1 MFDPGLAFVNSQ
13 VHYDLDSLS
22 SRNSIITT
30 RISEFLA
37 WKPSP
42 VLDSHVT
49 RTPHVQWAWSI
60 LRNKLDLFYPN
71 PLCTRSVKY
80 ISKKQFENFGIPYY
94 FVSVECSTTKDW
106 HMFMY
111 AWPFLQCCK
120 YWWCWAT
127 FRKLEIIFCRIKLK
141 LSRTSWTCKSGEPEV
156 LEGVA
161 SRAGS
166 GLWCLQFQN
175 RYHRPDL
182 DAYEKCV
189 RGLLKKLGFIAI
201 LFHLSDLD
209 GWSVL
214 KKKLIH

>member
-49 RTPHVQWAWSI
+49 RTPHVRWAWSI

-94 FVSVECSTTKDW
+94 FISVECSNAKDW

-127 FRKLEIIFCRIKLK
+127 FRKLELVFCRKKLK

-156 LEGVA
+156 LKGVA
-161 SRAGS
+161 SCAGS

-175 RYHRPDL
+175 QYRRPDL
-182 DAYEKCV
+182 A
-189 RGLLKKLGFIAI
+189 A
-201 LFHLSDLD
+201 
-209 GWSVL
+209 
-214 KKKLIH
+214 